1 MSSILFYPLVT
12 IAAILG
18 FLLSLYIRHKKS
30 TKKVLV
36 CPLKASCDDVIHSEY
51 SKFFGIP
58 VELLGI
64 GYYALVVLVYASLQF
79 QPGLMPAQVTL
90 WILGLTVTALLFSLY
105 LTVIQALILK
115 QWCSWCLM
123 SAGIC
128 AAIFYGV
135 VAGSTMDVIAI
146 LAEYKFLILIFHNIG
161 FALGLGGAVMA
172 DFFFFKF
179 LKDLKIS
186 EDESKTLSMVSEV
199 VWFGLALLVIS
210 GIGLY
215 LPEMARLNES
225 PKFLVKMIV
234 VGVII
239 VNGVFLN
246 LKISPQLVKI
256 SFGGKHKHKMGELR
270 GFRKLA
276 FALGAVSLTSW
287 FSAFIL
293 GIFRSVPLSFIHLLA
308 IYIIALAIA
317 VSLSQILESHL
328 TRKSSA

>member
-1 MSSILFYPLVT
+1 
-12 IAAILG
+12 
-18 FLLSLYIRHKKS
+18 
-30 TKKVLV
+30 
-36 CPLKASCDDVIHSEY
+36 
-51 SKFFGIP
+51 
-58 VELLGI
+58 
-64 GYYALVVLVYASLQF
+64 
-79 QPGLMPAQVTL
+79 
-90 WILGLTVTALLFSLY
+90 
-105 LTVIQALILK
+105 
-115 QWCSWCLM
+115 
-123 SAGIC
+123 
-128 AAIFYGV
+128 
-135 VAGSTMDVIAI
+135 
-146 LAEYKFLILIFHNIG
+146 
-161 FALGLGGAVMA
+161 
-172 DFFFFKF
+172 
-179 LKDLKIS
+179 
-186 EDESKTLSMVSEV
+186 MVSEV

-215 LPEMARLNES
+215 LPEMAHLNES

-256 SFGGKHKHKMGELR
+256 SFGGKHKMGELR

>member
-1 MSSILFYPLVT
+1 MSSTLFYPLVT

-18 FLLSLYIRHKKS
+18 LFLSLYIRHKKAN
-30 TKKVLV
+30 KKVLV
-36 CPLKASCDDVIHSEY
+36 CPLKANCDDVIHSEY

-58 VELLGI
+58 VELMGM
-64 GYYALVVLVYASLQF
+64 GYYILVALIYTGLQF
-79 QPGLMPAQVTL
+79 QPDLIPASAIL
-90 WILGLTVTALLFSLY
+90 WVLGLTATALLFSLY
-105 LTVIQALILK
+105 LTIIQAIVLR

-123 SAGIC
+123 SAGLC
-128 AAIFYGV
+128 ATIFYGV
-135 VAGSTMDVIAI
+135 VAGSTMDVLAI

-172 DFFFFKF
+172 DFFFFRF

-225 PKFLVKMIV
+225 GKFLVKMIV
-234 VGVII
+234 VAVII
-239 VNGVFLN
+239 INGVFLN

-276 FALGAVSLTSW
+276 FALGAVSITSW
-287 FSAFIL
+287 FAAFIL
-293 GIFRSVPLSFIHLLA
+293 GIFRSVPLSFIQLLSIYVIA
-308 IYIIALAIA
+308 IGIA
-317 VSLSQILESHL
+317 VSLSQILEIHL
-328 TRKSSA
+328 TRKSNA